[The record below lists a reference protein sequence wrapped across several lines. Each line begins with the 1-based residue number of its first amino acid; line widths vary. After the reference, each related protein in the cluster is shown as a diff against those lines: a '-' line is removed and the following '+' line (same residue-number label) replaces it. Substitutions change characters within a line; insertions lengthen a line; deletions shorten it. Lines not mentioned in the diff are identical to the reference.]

1 MLTEVREKTFQIL
14 LPVSSANAFC
24 LQAPPN
30 HSQRPFPARH
40 QGIGRYYS
48 AGNGLQ
54 RRYVT
59 GQSTIAEG
67 AGAKGLTEDYPTL
80 RCGARVFTFSSR
92 PHTRVV
98 AGLTRAAGAG

>member
-1 MLTEVREKTFQIL
+1 MKFQS
-14 LPVSSANAFC
+14 PKPRVQSRRNWASTRCAN
-24 LQAPPN
+24 
-30 HSQRPFPARH
+30 ARH

-80 RCGARVFTFSSR
+80 RCGA
-92 PHTRVV
+92 H
-98 AGLTRAAGAG
+98 A